1 MAQATFVET
10 VPAGHEV
17 HKASKRRCEM
27 KTQKVKDLMVPLAE
41 YATVPETAT
50 LLEAVKALK
59 KAQAAFGKQRDR
71 HRAILVIDA
80 NNHIVGKLSQHD
92 VLEAL
97 EPNYKEMRKQSEDG
111 AIHRLG
117 LSDTFFQKTLEQ
129 YHLWENALEG
139 LCRKAIDLK
148 VKRVMYAPDKGEF
161 VKQSATMDEAI
172 HRLIIGRHHSLLVT
186 ADRDP
191 REIVGVLR
199 LSDVFEV
206 VGDSMLECELT

>member
-1 MAQATFVET
+1 
-10 VPAGHEV
+10 
-17 HKASKRRCEM
+17 M

-97 EPNYKEMRKQSEDG
+97 EPNYKEMRNQSEDG

-117 LSDTFFQKTLEQ
+117 LSDAFFQKTLEQ

-148 VKRVMYAPDKGEF
+148 VKRVMYTPDKGEF